1 MDNSKAAFYARLKGR
16 FLGMLQWQQLDA
28 LWQRVKGGQ
37 WYFYQ
42 VGEILPDTPLH
53 GDELARRVDALNI
66 LLRQEHAYHYCGIV
80 YADDEEQPS
89 LIKVYD
95 PNNLGSSCG
104 YSTTPVLPRWI
115 LSTAQPA
122 PIESDIPTPGNRR
135 HWWQLFSHWNER

>member
-1 MDNSKAAFYARLKGR
+1 MDNSNAVAFHARLKGR

-28 LWQRVKGGQ
+28 LWLRVKGGQ

-42 VGEILPDTPLH
+42 VGETLPDNPLH
-53 GDELARRVDALNI
+53 GGELARRVDALDT
-66 LLRQEHAYHYCGIV
+66 LLRQEHDHHYCGIV
-80 YADDEEQPS
+80 YADNAEQPS

-122 PIESDIPTPGNRR
+122 PIGSDIPTPNNRK
-135 HWWQLFSHWNER
+135 HWWQLFSH